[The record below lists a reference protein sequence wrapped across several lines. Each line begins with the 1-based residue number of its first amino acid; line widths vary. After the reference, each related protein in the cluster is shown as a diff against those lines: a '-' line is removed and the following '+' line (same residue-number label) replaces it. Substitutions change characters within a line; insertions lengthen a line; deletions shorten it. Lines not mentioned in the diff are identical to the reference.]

1 MIVLAA
7 AQHAGPNASGWV
19 VIALL
24 AFALVTALLLA
35 RRNRRK
41 P

>member
-1 MIVLAA
+1 MTA

-24 AFALVTALLLA
+24 VFAITTAFLLW
-35 RRNRRK
+35 RRNRRQ